1 MAQPSPRPT
10 RRLKKG
16 AMLVQDEPRRSPTV
30 LTVLVPCFN
39 EAEILRE
46 TVAELTA
53 YLDTGR
59 WRKGPEGDWEIL
71 LVDDGST
78 DGSHSIMVDL
88 AQRDGR
94 VRYLSYRINAGQGQ
108 ALQKGFAAAQG
119 DWIFC
124 VDADLDYGPEHID
137 RFLAL
142 AEESGAEI
150 VIGSPYMRRGT
161 TAGVPLARLW
171 MSRLMNW
178 YFRRVLN
185 LGFSTYTSILR
196 LYRREAIQGLLLTS
210 RDKELLP
217 EIVIKAALL
226 GIPIIEA
233 PAHLH
238 WRARNRDR
246 GRRGASVLS
255 IARKTMRHLLWGTM
269 ENPMLFFLAPVLA
282 VGARTLWFAI
292 AILILFSASY
302 SQTAVGGLTA
312 ITVAANNVMQVNPQT
327 VVTFAVLLLTG
338 LILFSLSIIILQNK
352 VKREHDFLYFSRLL
366 RK

>member
-30 LTVLVPCFN
+30 LSVLVPCFN

-185 LGFSTYTSILR
+185 CHQGRPAWHSD
-196 LYRREAIQGLLLTS
+196 YRGAGSLALESAQPRPGTARRQC
-210 RDKELLP
+210 P
-217 EIVIKAALL
+217 EHSPQDHAAPVVGDDGKPDVVLSGASSGGGRWNL
-226 GIPIIEA
+226 VV
-233 PAHLH
+233 
-238 WRARNRDR
+238 RDR
-246 GRRGASVLS
+246 DPNPLLRILFPNRRGRLDCDHGRRKQCDAGQSSNCRYL
-255 IARKTMRHLLWGTM
+255 RG
-269 ENPMLFFLAPVLA
+269 
-282 VGARTLWFAI
+282 
-292 AILILFSASY
+292 
-302 SQTAVGGLTA
+302 
-312 ITVAANNVMQVNPQT
+312 
-327 VVTFAVLLLTG
+327 TFAYWIDPVFAKYHHIAKQG
-338 LILFSLSIIILQNK
+338 
-352 VKREHDFLYFSRLL
+352 
-366 RK
+366 

>member
-1 MAQPSPRPT
+1 M
-10 RRLKKG
+10 
-16 AMLVQDEPRRSPTV
+16 
-30 LTVLVPCFN
+30 
-39 EAEILRE
+39 
-46 TVAELTA
+46 
-53 YLDTGR
+53 
-59 WRKGPEGDWEIL
+59 
-71 LVDDGST
+71 
-78 DGSHSIMVDL
+78 
-88 AQRDGR
+88 
-94 VRYLSYRINAGQGQ
+94 
-108 ALQKGFAAAQG
+108 QKGFAAAQG

-269 ENPMLFFLAPVLA
+269 ENPIFLAPVLA